1 MIKEKTSVRILING
15 NLEKTAKAQIIN
27 GKELE
32 IKTKTI
38 GGNKYMPVNRVTE
51 FFERKYPGEKIRIE
65 SPSSNSQT
73 LKSTNKIVY

>member
-38 GGNKYMPVNRVTE
+38 GG
-51 FFERKYPGEKIRIE
+51 KIRARADGV
-65 SPSSNSQT
+65 
-73 LKSTNKIVY
+73 KFF